1 MTMFNPPI
9 KNIILFSFVFL
20 FNTVFAQHNI
30 AISVEPSLEDSLFVR
45 FKGTFIVKDKIGF
58 GTYYVLQIK
67 PFETLEMSPSLSNL
81 FSEKGVMEYTFT
93 FITCKEHDELSFKD
107 CKIGDTLDLKVKTPN
122 GMWFLYGCFHDDDA
136 RQKITLP
143 CKCERSVP
151 FYIIE
156 TQALVIDE

>member
-1 MTMFNPPI
+1 MFNPPI

-67 PFETLEMSPSLSNL
+67 PFETLEMIPSLSNL
-81 FSEKGVMEYTFT
+81 FSEKGV
-93 FITCKEHDELSFKD
+93 
-107 CKIGDTLDLKVKTPN
+107 KIGDTLDLKVKTPN